1 MRSVVI
7 YESMFGSTKKVAEAV
22 AEGLAP
28 CSQVSVVSV
37 TEAVPADLDGVDLV
51 VVGAPTHVH
60 GMPRQSTRKG
70 AREMAE
76 KPDRQVRLLPG
87 AGLGPGVR
95 EWLESLGHVEIASAA
110 FDTRL
115 KGPSAVTG
123 RASKRIGRLLARHG
137 ARAAARPESFLVDK
151 TGVLVEGE
159 LGRARSWGEHL
170 TWSDCLRRVVEGHS
184 ATTSTG

>member
-7 YESMFGSTKKVAEAV
+7 YESMFGSTRKVAEAV

-37 TEAVPADLDGVDLV
+37 TEAVPADVDGVDLV

-60 GMPRQSTRKG
+60 GMPRASTRKG

-76 KPDRQVRLLPG
+76 KPDSMIELLPG
-87 AGLGPGVR
+87 ADVGPGVR
-95 EWLESLGHVEIASAA
+95 EWLESLGQLEIASAA

-115 KGPSAVTG
+115 KGPSVVTG
-123 RASKRIGRLLARHG
+123 RASKTIGRLLARHG
-137 ARAAARPESFLVDK
+137 AKSAAPAESFLVDK
-151 TGVLVEGE
+151 RGTLLEGE

-170 TWSDCLRRVVEGHS
+170 TWSDCLRRVVEQRS
-184 ATTSTG
+184 TTASTT